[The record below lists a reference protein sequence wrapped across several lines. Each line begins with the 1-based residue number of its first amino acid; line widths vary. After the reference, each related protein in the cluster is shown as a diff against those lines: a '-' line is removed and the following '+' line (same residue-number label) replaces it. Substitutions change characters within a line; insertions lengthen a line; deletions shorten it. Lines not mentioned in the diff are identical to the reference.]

1 MAWTRKLP
9 SGRFQGLYRD
19 ATGRTRTTGTF
30 ARKGDASD
38 AAGDEEAGIRKGSWV
53 DPDHNRLTVAEWAES
68 WLPTK
73 LDMRPSSFARL
84 EGILATHVLPAFGRV
99 PLAGVSNLE
108 VRRFVAGMLDKGSSP
123 ATARKTYS
131 VLNQMM
137 RAAVA
142 DRRIAFNPCADV
154 PLPSAAVA
162 EQRFL
167 SRDEVAMLA
176 DSIDE
181 RFRALVL
188 LAAYGGLRFG
198 ELAGLRRKRVDVLRA
213 RVTVAETLT
222 DVSGVLR
229 FGAPKTKRSRREVP
243 LPRSIVRELETHLGR
258 FVGAGADALV
268 FTGPKGA
275 ALRRAGFR
283 RSWWHPAVS
292 AAGLEGFKV
301 HELRHTFVALWVD
314 AGANVKEVS
323 VRAGHSSVAFTLD
336 HYGHLYQDRSDALA
350 ERLDD
355 LLDARVGAHGS
366 H

>member
-9 SGRFQGLYRD
+9 SGRFQGQYRD
-19 ATGRTRTTGTF
+19 AAGSTRTTGTF
-30 ARKGDASD
+30 HRKGDAQD
-38 AAGDEEAGIRKGSWV
+38 AGDEQESRLRRGEWL
-53 DPDHNRLTVAEWAES
+53 DPDHNRLTVAQWAES

-84 EGILATHVLPAFGRV
+84 EGILTTHVLPAFGRM
-99 PLAGVSNLE
+99 PLAAVSNLE

-131 VLNQMM
+131 VFNQMM

-167 SRDEVAMLA
+167 SRDEVALLA

-181 RFRALVL
+181 RFRAFVL

-222 DVSGVLR
+222 DVNGVLR

-243 LPRSIVRELETHLGR
+243 LPRSIVRELDTHLGR

-283 RSWWHPAVS
+283 RSWWQPAVS
-292 AAGLEGFKV
+292 ATGLEGFKV

-336 HYGHLYQDRSDALA
+336 HYGHLYEDRSDTLA

-355 LLDARVGAHGS
+355 LLNAGVGALTP
-366 H
+366 